1 MRPLRSKAVE
11 QTTLSSPLRVMKH
24 LHSKKGQD
32 LCKARTLPASL
43 WMMRQWLIGFAA
55 LCLAAC
61 AQFPATTGG
70 PQPTMQPAMQPTMQ
84 PTEPPIV
91 LGPPLDEFVATGR
104 MALRQE
110 KRSDHLRFR
119 WQHTAVGDT
128 VLFMSPL
135 GSGVAEIT
143 RDADSVRLTRP
154 NQPPVVADSLPELA
168 QRVFGSPLPLDALAD
183 WLRGA
188 RPELRGEVDG
198 WRIEISDTSLLH
210 QRSPK
215 ADSRLLRV
223 ATINRGDVE
232 LKLIVDDWDVGPE
245 ADSNSE

>member
-11 QTTLSSPLRVMKH
+11 QTTLSSPLRMMKH

-32 LCKARTLPASL
+32 RTLPASL
-43 WMMRQWLIGFAA
+43 WMMRQWWLVLTA
-55 LCLAAC
+55 LCLAGC
-61 AQFPATTGG
+61 AQFPAVTDGT
-70 PQPTMQPAMQPTMQ
+70 QPAIQPTMQ
-84 PTEPPIV
+84 PTEQPTAQPIV
-91 LGPPLDEFVATGR
+91 LGPPLEAFIATGR
-104 MALRQE
+104 IALRQE

-119 WQHTAVGDT
+119 WQHTPVGDA

-154 NQPPVVADSLPELA
+154 DQPPVVADSLPELA
-168 QRVFGSPLPLDALAD
+168 QRVFGVPLPLDALAD

-188 RPELRGEVDG
+188 RPELSGVVDG
-198 WRIEISDTSLLH
+198 WRIEISDTSPFH

-223 ATINRGDVE
+223 ATISRGDVE
-232 LKLIVDDWDVGPE
+232 LKLIVDDWDAGPE

>member
-11 QTTLSSPLRVMKH
+11 QTTLSSPLR
-24 LHSKKGQD
+24 
-32 LCKARTLPASL
+32 
-43 WMMRQWLIGFAA
+43 MMRQWWLVLTA

-70 PQPTMQPAMQPTMQ
+70 PQPTEQ
-84 PTEPPIV
+84 PTEQPIV
-91 LGPPLDEFVATGR
+91 LGPPLEAFIATGR
-104 MALRQE
+104 IALRQE

-119 WQHTAVGDT
+119 WQHTAIGDT

-143 RDADSVRLTRP
+143 HDADSVRLTRP
-154 NQPPVVADSLPELA
+154 DQPPVVADSLPELA
-168 QRVFGSPLPLDALAD
+168 QHVFGVPLPLDALAD

-188 RPELRGEVDG
+188 RPELSGVVDG
-198 WRIEISDTSLLH
+198 WRIEISDTSPFH

-223 ATINRGDVE
+223 ATISRGDVE
-232 LKLIVDDWDVGPE
+232 LKLIVDDWDAG
-245 ADSNSE
+245 SE

>member
-11 QTTLSSPLRVMKH
+11 QTTLSSPLRMMKH

-32 LCKARTLPASL
+32 STLPASL
-43 WMMRQWLIGFAA
+43 WMMRQWWLVLTA
-55 LCLAAC
+55 LCLAGC
-61 AQFPATTGG
+61 AQFPAATDGT
-70 PQPTMQPAMQPTMQ
+70 QSTMQ
-84 PTEPPIV
+84 PTAQPIV
-91 LGPPLDEFVATGR
+91 LGPPLEAFIATGR
-104 MALRQE
+104 IALRQE

-119 WQHTAVGDT
+119 WQHTPVGDA

-154 NQPPVVADSLPELA
+154 DQPPVVADSLPELA
-168 QRVFGSPLPLDALAD
+168 QRVFGVPLPLDALAD

-188 RPELRGEVDG
+188 RPELSGVVDG
-198 WRIEISDTSLLH
+198 WRIEISDTSPFH

-223 ATINRGDVE
+223 ATISRGDVE
-232 LKLIVDDWDVGPE
+232 LKLIVDDWDAGPE